1 VGQPRSFR
9 WSANYSAAR
18 RQSLSWAGVVEIEG
32 MVRNV
37 RSSFSNRRLFLAT
50 KCLISVMV
58 SSNILLTLHHRHNLP
73 HCPTDPLSK
82 DRIMAERQTSKT
94 MGTRAITISQ
104 FDLAADLIDLEEHMR
119 RIFVM
124 PFRTVAVEVPVR
136 MDSGEIEVFRGYRV
150 QHNGARGP
158 CKGGIRFHPDADEEE
173 TLGLATTMTWKTAL
187 LDIPFGGAKGGV
199 QINPRDLSTR
209 EYEAV
214 TRVFTSRVSIV
225 LGPYRDIPAPDMG
238 TTAQV
243 MAWILDEYSKRRGYT
258 PGVVTGK
265 PVSLG
270 GSLGREEATGR
281 GVMYIMQEFSND
293 FDIPL
298 TGGTVVIQG
307 FGNVG
312 AHLARLLHEQGAKIL
327 AVSDVDGAL
336 YNKKGL
342 DIPNLFRHGYIERK
356 PVQDF
361 DGGDHITNNELWD
374 IACDWLIP
382 AALGGVINKE
392 TNAESID
399 CRVVVE
405 AANSPVTPI
414 ADKMLAERGI
424 PVLPDFL
431 ANAGGVVVS
440 YFEWV
445 QNLQQHPWSLEQV
458 NRELLGRMTKAYR
471 AVRDIVSERKIPWRT
486 AAYMIALARVA
497 EAERL
502 RGNH

>member
-1 VGQPRSFR
+1 
-9 WSANYSAAR
+9 
-18 RQSLSWAGVVEIEG
+18 
-32 MVRNV
+32 
-37 RSSFSNRRLFLAT
+37 
-50 KCLISVMV
+50 
-58 SSNILLTLHHRHNLP
+58 
-73 HCPTDPLSK
+73 
-82 DRIMAERQTSKT
+82 MAERQTSKT

-298 TGGTVVIQG
+298 KDGTVVIQG

-342 DIPNLFRHGYIERK
+342 DIPNLFQHGYIERK

-374 IACDWLIP
+374 VACDWLIP

-440 YFEWV
+440 YFEWA